1 MNPDFVV
8 VGSGMSGLAF
18 ARTAAEKGFKVL
30 ILEQRDHPGGMLHCR
45 WEENVEVHS
54 HGPHIFHTS
63 SAKAWSFFSRF
74 AQLDGFVN
82 SPIAVAKEGVF
93 SLPFSM
99 YTFNQMWGV
108 RTPEEAK
115 AKLKEQCIE
124 LDHEPANLKEKA
136 LAAVGWDIY
145 SLLIKGYTEKQ
156 WGRYCEDLPPWI
168 IGRLPLRMTYDAR
181 YFSDRWQGLPI
192 DGWNAFIDAV
202 LCHPNISMLYGV
214 DFFENRSEFEHMAN
228 RMLICTAPIDKF
240 YGHSEGMLQWRTLN
254 FIEERHEVES
264 IYGAPVVNWPDKD
277 VKWTRISE
285 WKHFRK
291 NECPF
296 TIITKEIPAAWK
308 EGMDPLYPIPTTE
321 NKELHSLYVARALKD
336 THVAF
341 LGRQGRYRY
350 LNIDQAIVEGIE
362 LAESLC

>member
-115 AKLKEQCIE
+115 AKLKRVLGPRYQGSNIE
-124 LDHEPANLKEKA
+124 LTLGQTRTITISVMGEVKVP
-136 LAAVGWDIY
+136 G
-145 SLLIKGYTEKQ
+145 
-156 WGRYCEDLPPWI
+156 
-168 IGRLPLRMTYDAR
+168 RMTYDAR